1 MEDLKK
7 ALGTIINVAE
17 KSELAMQDGKISIA
31 EGVGIAMS
39 SIGFIGIVKN
49 AKDLFNEYTAL
60 SEEEKVEL
68 YDWFELEFDLVN
80 DSSED
85 VVEGVFSVLLNLN
98 DLWNS
103 VI

>member
-17 KSELAMQDGKISIA
+17 KSELAMQDGKISIS

-80 DSSED
+80 DSIED

-103 VI
+103 VV

>member
-1 MEDLKK
+1 
-7 ALGTIINVAE
+7 
-17 KSELAMQDGKISIA
+17 
-31 EGVGIAMS
+31 MS

-80 DSSED
+80 DSIED

-103 VI
+103 VV

>member
-1 MEDLKK
+1 MENLKK

-17 KSELAMQDGKISIA
+17 KSELALQDGKISIA

-60 SEEEKVEL
+60 SEAEKIEL
-68 YDWFELEFDLVN
+68 YNWFEIEFDLVN
-80 DSSED
+80 DSVEN
-85 VVEGVFSVLLNLN
+85 VVESVFKVLLNLN

>member
-17 KSELAMQDGKISIA
+17 KSELAMQDGKISIS

-68 YDWFELEFDLVN
+68 YDWFELEYDLVN
-80 DSSED
+80 DDIEN
-85 VVEGVFSVLLNLN
+85 VVEGVFSILLNLN

-103 VI
+103 VV